1 MKSFVTFSLENRATV
16 LGLSVAFIL
25 FGYFSYL
32 RLPVEAY
39 PDVTPIQFQVIT
51 LFPGHAAEETEQLVT
66 IPVENEFNGMP
77 DITSMRSISLFGLS
91 VVTITFDDQIT
102 DEEARNLGSQHLTA
116 LSLPPD
122 AQPSLSPD
130 STPVGEIYRYT
141 LKAPKDYPLTELKAL
156 EDFVVERQYRTVPG
170 VADVNGF
177 GGPTKQY
184 QVLIDPA
191 KIKSYNLTLSQVF
204 TALSNSNQNAGG
216 GYIEHGQELYIVRGL
231 GYLRTIDDIGGIAVD
246 TRNGTPIR
254 IRDIGTVKIGEK
266 QRLGR
271 VGQVIP
277 GHPDNS
283 DVVEGILVF
292 RVGANPLDVLR
303 RVEAKTIDINNN
315 YLPPGVQVVPYYDR
329 TDLISRAVHNVLHNM
344 IEGIGLV
351 IVVLVLFLGIGN
363 IRSAIIV
370 ATVVPLALLGAF
382 TLLDLERIPAN
393 LISLGAIDFGIIVDS
408 AVVVIENILRL
419 LEEDS
424 SRQRYLNATIIR
436 AVNQMGKPILFSKAI
451 LITAFIPLYTMQEV
465 EGRIFRPMALTLT
478 FALIAGTILA
488 LALVPVLAS
497 FALSKTRLGSE
508 SLVVRL
514 LHHVYE
520 PVLKLAIRLRFL
532 VLACAVGI
540 VVLGLFVLKN
550 TGMEFLPKL
559 DEGSL
564 WVRCFMPKTIS
575 PSQATK
581 SVTKLREI
589 LASFPEVRDV
599 VSQQGQ
605 PDDGTD
611 VNGWDVV
618 ENAVDVNPNR
628 DEWTT
633 AHDRDGLC
641 NAMKAK
647 IDSELP
653 GLDTEFSQNIE
664 DNVNEAVS
672 GLKGEAGVKIFG
684 NDPDRLQ
691 TLADKIATVLPKVA
705 GITDVSS
712 EQLLGQPQI
721 QISVDRASIARYGL
735 AVADVQSLIST
746 AMGGAVAT
754 RILDGERSFDLV
766 VKLNPAYTENL
777 DAIGRIPLYGSNGEL
792 LTLKQVATL
801 QYKNGFNAVLREAN
815 QRFTDVKF
823 SIRNRPL
830 VTAIQDAQKQVAAAV
845 VLPPGYKV
853 VWAGSFENQQRAM
866 ARLAVIVPITLA
878 LIFFLL
884 LSTFNSFRL
893 AILILVSVPF
903 VLVGGVFALPLM
915 GLNLSVSAM
924 VGFLALFGISLQNR
938 VILVERIRE
947 LIHRG
952 QTQEKAIMHG
962 AMSRVR
968 PVVMTATM
976 AMLGLLPAALSTA
989 VGAETSRP
997 FATVI
1002 IGGLFF
1008 EMLLTPFIIPILY
1021 PWFAP
1026 TEAPRSKPRDEDQPS
1041 EEIHYKTLDELDE
1054 EDTEDTEETCVS
1066 DSDDSD
1072 DSTSSSGS
1080 NELRKPRSPGELVES
1095 NGHSKKP
1102 VQ

>member
-1 MKSFVTFSLENRATV
+1 MKKLIAHALENRAMV
-16 LGLSVAFIL
+16 LAFAAGFIL
-25 FGYFSYL
+25 FGISAYE

-39 PDVTPIQFQVIT
+39 PDVTPVQFQVIT

-66 IPVENEFNGMP
+66 IPVENEFNGIP
-77 DITSMRSISLFGLS
+77 DIASMRSISLFGLS
-91 VVTITFDDQIT
+91 VVTITLT
-102 DEEARNLGSQHLTA
+102 DEVTDEQARNLGAQHLAA
-116 LSLPPD
+116 LNLPPD

-141 LKAPKDYPLTELKAL
+141 LKAPKDFPLTELKAL

-191 KIKSYNLTLSQVF
+191 KLKSYNLTLAQVN

-231 GYLRTIDDIGGIAVD
+231 GYLHTLEDIGGIAVD

-254 IRDIGTVKIGEK
+254 IRDIGTVQIGER

-271 VGQVIP
+271 VGQLKP
-277 GHPDNS
+277 GQPDND

-292 RVGANPLDVLR
+292 RVGANPIDVLK
-303 RVEAKTIDINNN
+303 RVEAKTIDINQN

-329 TDLISRAVHNVLHNM
+329 TDLINRAVHNVLRNM
-344 IEGIGLV
+344 ITGIGLV
-351 IVVLVLFLGIGN
+351 IVVLLLFLGLGN
-363 IRSAIIV
+363 VRSALIV

-382 TLLDLERIPAN
+382 AMLDVAHIPAN
-393 LISLGAIDFGIIVDS
+393 LISLGAIDFGIIIDS
-408 AVVVIENILRL
+408 AVVVIENIIRL
-419 LEEDS
+419 LEEDPN
-424 SRQRYLNATIIR
+424 RRRYLGATIIR
-436 AVNQMGKPILFSKAI
+436 AVTQMGKPILFSKAI

-478 FALIAGTILA
+478 FALIAGTVLA
-488 LALVPVLAS
+488 LTLVPVLAS
-497 FALSKTRLGSE
+497 FALSTKLPGKESWIVRRL
-508 SLVVRL
+508 
-514 LHHVYE
+514 HAAYE
-520 PVLKLAIRLRFL
+520 PMLKFALRFRWL
-532 VLACAVGI
+532 VLAGAVGLVI
-540 VVLGLFVLKN
+540 VGGIVLSN
-550 TGMEFLPKL
+550 IGMEFLPKL

-575 PSQATK
+575 PSESIRT
-581 SVTKLREI
+581 VRELRAV
-589 LASFPEVRDV
+589 LASFPEVRNV
-599 VSQQGQ
+599 VSQLGQ

-618 ENAVDVNPNR
+618 ENSVDVNPNR

-647 IDSELP
+647 INATIP

-672 GLKGEAGVKIFG
+672 GLKGELGVKIFG
-684 NDPDRLQ
+684 TDSTKLQ
-691 TLADKIATVLPKVA
+691 EISDKIAAVLPQVP
-705 GITDVSS
+705 GVTDVSP
-712 EQLLGQPQI
+712 EVLLGQPQV
-721 QISVDRASIARYGL
+721 QISVDRDAIARYGL
-735 AVADVQSLIST
+735 AVADVQTLIST
-746 AMGGAVAT
+746 AMGGATAT
-754 RILDGERSFDLV
+754 KILDGEKNFDLV
-766 VKLNPAYTENL
+766 VKLDPTYTRDL
-777 DAIGRIPLYGSNGEL
+777 DSIGRIPLYGSNGEM
-792 LTLKQVATL
+792 LTLNQVADI
-801 QYKNGFNAVLREAN
+801 QIKNGFNTVLREGN
-815 QRFTDVKF
+815 QRMTDVKF
-823 SIRNRPL
+823 SIRDHPL
-830 VTAIQDAQKQVAAAV
+830 VTAVQDAQEKIAEAV
-845 VLPPGYKV
+845 KLPPGYKL

-884 LSTFNSFRL
+884 LSAFNSVRL
-893 AILILVSVPF
+893 ALLILVSVPF
-903 VLVGGVFALPLM
+903 VLIGGVFALPLM

-947 LIHRG
+947 LCHRG
-952 QTQEKAIMHG
+952 EDEQDAVIDG

-976 AMLGLLPAALSTA
+976 ATLGLLPAALSTA

-1008 EMLLTPFIIPILY
+1008 EMIITPFIVPILY
-1021 PWFAP
+1021 PLFAP
-1026 TEAPRSKPRDEDQPS
+1026 QIRPDPESSDEDQP
-1041 EEIHYKTLDELDE
+1041 TDED
-1054 EDTEDTEETCVS
+1054 CIRRPK
-1066 DSDDSD
+1066 
-1072 DSTSSSGS
+1072 TSSGPKLAGTNGS
-1080 NELRKPRSPGELVES
+1080 ARIS
-1095 NGHSKKP
+1095 
-1102 VQ
+1102 

>member
-1 MKSFVTFSLENRATV
+1 MKTLISFALENRAMV
-16 LGLSVAFIL
+16 LAFAAGFIL
-25 FGYFSYL
+25 FGISAYQ

-39 PDVTPIQFQVIT
+39 PDVTPVQFQVIT

-77 DITSMRSISLFGLS
+77 NISSMRSISLFGLS
-91 VVTITFDDQIT
+91 QVTVTFSDDAS
-102 DEEARNLGSQHLTA
+102 DETVRNLGAQHLSA

-122 AQPSLSPD
+122 AQASLSPD

-141 LKAPKDYPLTELKAL
+141 LKAPKDFPLTELKAL

-191 KIKSYNLTLSQVF
+191 KLKSYNLTLSRIYA
-204 TALSNSNQNAGG
+204 ALSNSNQNAGG

-231 GYLRTIDDIGGIAVD
+231 GYLHNLEDIGGIAVD

-254 IRDIGTVKIGEK
+254 IRDIGTVQIGER

-271 VGQVIP
+271 VGQLIP
-277 GHPDNS
+277 GQPDND

-292 RVGANPLDVLR
+292 RVGANPLDVLK
-303 RVEAKTIDINNN
+303 RVEAKTIDINRN

-351 IVVLVLFLGIGN
+351 IVVLLLFLGLGN
-363 IRSAIIV
+363 IRSALIV

-382 TLLDLERIPAN
+382 TMLDVEHIPAN

-419 LEEDS
+419 LEEDP
-424 SRQRYLNATIIR
+424 SRHRYLGATIIR
-436 AVNQMGKPILFSKAI
+436 DVTQMGKPILFSKAI
-451 LITAFIPLYTMQEV
+451 LITAFIPLYTMQEI

-488 LALVPVLAS
+488 LTLIPVLAS
-497 FALSKTRLGSE
+497 YALAQSLPGKE
-508 SLVVRL
+508 SWIVRI
-514 LHHVYE
+514 LHRTYE
-520 PVLKLAIRLRFL
+520 PLLKLALRLRWLFL
-532 VLACAVGI
+532 AGAVGLVIIAGFVLANA
-540 VVLGLFVLKN
+540 
-550 TGMEFLPKL
+550 GMEFLPKL

-575 PSQATK
+575 PSEAIRT
-581 SVTKLREI
+581 TREI
-589 LASFPEVRDV
+589 RQVLASFPEVRNV
-599 VSQQGQ
+599 ISQLGQ

-611 VNGWDVV
+611 INGWDVV
-618 ENAVDVNPNR
+618 EYSVDVNPNR

-641 NAMKAK
+641 NAIKAK
-647 IDSELP
+647 IDAAVP
-653 GLDTEFSQNIE
+653 GLETEFSQYIE

-672 GLKGEAGVKIFG
+672 GFKGELGVKIFG
-684 NDPDRLQ
+684 QDPAKLQ
-691 TLADKIATVLPKVA
+691 NISDKIAAILPQVP
-705 GITDVSS
+705 GVTDVSA
-712 EQLLGQPQI
+712 EVLLGQPQV
-721 QISVDRASIARYGL
+721 QISVDRAAIARYGL

-746 AMGGAVAT
+746 AMGGSTAT
-754 RILDGERSFDLV
+754 KILDGEKNFDLV
-766 VKLNPAYTENL
+766 VKLDPAYARDL
-777 DAIGRIPLYGSNGEL
+777 DSIGRIPLYGSNGEL
-792 LTLKQVATL
+792 LTLNQVADVRV
-801 QYKNGFNAVLREAN
+801 KNGFNTVLRESN
-815 QRFTDVKF
+815 QRRTDVKF

-830 VTAIQDAQKQVAAAV
+830 DTAVQETQQKVAAAV
-845 VLPPGYKV
+845 KLPPGYKL

-866 ARLAVIVPITLA
+866 ARLEVIVPITLA

-884 LSTFNSFRL
+884 LSAFNSVRL
-893 AILILVSVPF
+893 ALMILLSVPF
-903 VLVGGVFALPLM
+903 VLIGGVFALPLM

-947 LIHRG
+947 LSHRG
-952 QTQEKAIMHG
+952 LEQEEAIMEG
-962 AMSRVR
+962 ALSRVR

-976 AMLGLLPAALSTA
+976 ATLGLLPAALSTA

-1008 EMLLTPFIIPILY
+1008 EMFITPFIIPILY

-1026 TEAPRSKPRDEDQPS
+1026 KTPSEPEPSDEDQP
-1041 EEIHYKTLDELDE
+1041 
-1054 EDTEDTEETCVS
+1054 TEES
-1066 DSDDSD
+1066 HF
-1072 DSTSSSGS
+1072 
-1080 NELRKPRSPGELVES
+1080 RRSEDLKEPELVGT
-1095 NGHSKKP
+1095 NGSP
-1102 VQ
+1102 RNS

>member
-1 MKSFVTFSLENRATV
+1 MNKLITHALENRAMV
-16 LGLSVAFIL
+16 LALSAGFIL
-25 FGYFSYL
+25 FGYFAYL

-39 PDVTPIQFQVIT
+39 PDVTPVQFQVIT

-77 DITSMRSISLFGLS
+77 DITSMRSVSLFGLS
-91 VVTITFDDQIT
+91 QVTITFSDNAT
-102 DEEARNLGSQHLTA
+102 DEEVRNLGSQHLSA

-141 LKAPKDYPLTELKAL
+141 LKAPKDFPLTELKAL

-191 KIKSYNLTLSQVF
+191 KLKAYNLTLPQVY

-231 GYLRTIDDIGGIAVD
+231 GYLHNLDDIGGIAVD

-254 IRDIGTVKIGEK
+254 IRDIGTVQIGEK

-271 VGQVIP
+271 VGQLLP
-277 GHPDNS
+277 GRPDND

-292 RVGANPLDVLR
+292 RVGANPLDVLK
-303 RVEAKTIDINNN
+303 RVEAKTIDINQN
-315 YLPPGVQVVPYYDR
+315 YLPPGVQVIPYYDR

-344 IEGIGLV
+344 IEGICLV
-351 IVVLVLFLGIGN
+351 IIVLVLFLGLGN
-363 IRSAIIV
+363 FRSALIV

-382 TLLDLERIPAN
+382 TMLDVEHIPAN

-419 LEEDS
+419 LEEDP
-424 SRQRYLNATIIR
+424 SRRKNLAATIIR
-436 AVNQMGKPILFSKAI
+436 AVSQMGKPILFSKAI

-478 FALIAGTILA
+478 YALIAGTLLA
-488 LALVPVLAS
+488 LTLVPVLAS
-497 FALSKTRLGSE
+497 FALANKAPGNE
-508 SLVVRL
+508 SWIVNI
-514 LHHVYE
+514 LHRVYD
-520 PVLKLAIRLRFL
+520 PLLKLALRLRWLFL
-532 VLACAVGI
+532 AGACGLVIIGGIVLA
-540 VVLGLFVLKN
+540 N

-575 PSQATK
+575 PSEAIRT
-581 SVTKLREI
+581 TREI
-589 LASFPEVRDV
+589 RQVLAGFPEVRNV
-599 VSQQGQ
+599 ISQLGQ

-611 VNGWDVV
+611 INGWDVV
-618 ENAVDVNPNR
+618 EFSVDVNPNR
-628 DEWTT
+628 NAWTT

-647 IDSELP
+647 IDAAVP

-684 NDPDRLQ
+684 QDPEKLQ
-691 TLADKIATVLPKVA
+691 STADKIASILAQVP
-705 GITDVSS
+705 GITDVSA
-712 EQLLGQPQI
+712 ETLLGQPQV
-721 QISVDRASIARYGL
+721 QVTVDRAAIARYGL
-735 AVADVQSLIST
+735 AVADVQSLVST
-746 AMGGAVAT
+746 AMGGSTAT
-754 RILDGERSFDLV
+754 KILDGEKNFDLI
-766 VKLNPAYTENL
+766 VKLDPAYTLDL

-792 LTLKQVATL
+792 LTLSQVANI
-801 QYKNGFNAVLREAN
+801 QVKNGFNIVLRESN
-815 QRFTDVKF
+815 QRRTDVKF
-823 SIRNRPL
+823 SVRDRPL
-830 VTAIQDAQKQVAAAV
+830 VTAIQDAQQKVNTAV
-845 VLPPGYKV
+845 KLPPGYKL

-866 ARLAVIVPITLA
+866 DRLEVIVPVTLA
-878 LIFFLL
+878 LIFFIL
-884 LSTFNSFRL
+884 LSAFNSVRL
-893 AILILVSVPF
+893 ATMILVSVPF
-903 VLVGGVFALPLM
+903 VLIGGVFALPVM

-947 LIHRG
+947 LAHRG
-952 QTQEKAIMHG
+952 LNQDDAILQG
-962 AMSRVR
+962 ALSRVR

-976 AMLGLLPAALSTA
+976 ATLGLLPAALSSA

-1008 EMLLTPFIIPILY
+1008 EMIITPFIIPILY

-1026 TEAPRSKPRDEDQPS
+1026 KLRCAPETNEADQPA
-1041 EEIHYKTLDELDE
+1041 
-1054 EDTEDTEETCVS
+1054 
-1066 DSDDSD
+1066 DDYPER
-1072 DSTSSSGS
+1072 TVRR
-1080 NELRKPRSPGELVES
+1080 EPELVGT
-1095 NGHSKKP
+1095 NGSRK
-1102 VQ
+1102 